1 MRMNLKL
8 DLNYK
13 KKKEEERENK
23 MLKITIFNRDKDHEK
38 DHYYDIVST
47 FFIMMIQKYL
57 KSKLSF
63 SMII

>member
-23 MLKITIFNRDKDHEK
+23 MLNITIFNRDKITRIN
-38 DHYYDIVST
+38 YDQPT
-47 FFIMMIQKYL
+47 HLYRNNTNFNLNTLHF
-57 KSKLSF
+57 
-63 SMII
+63 